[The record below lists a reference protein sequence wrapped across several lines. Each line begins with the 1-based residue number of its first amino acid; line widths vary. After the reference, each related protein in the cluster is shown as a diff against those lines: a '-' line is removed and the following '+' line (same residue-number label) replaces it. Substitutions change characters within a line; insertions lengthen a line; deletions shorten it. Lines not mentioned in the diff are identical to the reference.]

1 MSSMADATT
10 KLRQIRESLSAT
22 QEQVVRRTRSLSVR
36 TYVRAEDG
44 EAVTNRT
51 AVQILDAV
59 NALLS
64 EAGQPQI
71 QLSDLGLTLY

>member
-10 KLRQIRESLSAT
+10 KLKQIRESLSAT

-44 EAVTNRT
+44 EAVTNKT
-51 AVQILDAV
+51 ALQILDAV

-71 QLSDLGLTLY
+71 QLNDLGLTLY